1 MVGFMQ
7 MQTLERLEGLMDF
20 SEGNKASRH
29 YFVFV
34 FNVEIVF
41 IDIASICTLY

>member
-20 SEGNKASRH
+20 SEGSQTSQH
-29 YFVFV
+29 FFVFV